1 MPILINGT
9 MLRCGMARR
18 DFNSQSG
25 TISNWFHIIKNNK
38 KNTKQTKLP
47 EEITQGAS
55 VAVDENGN
63 PIKHLNFNRK
73 PKPTKPASA
82 NEIKPNSKQKK
93 LFEE

>member
-1 MPILINGT
+1 

-18 DFNSQSG
+18 DFNSHSG
-25 TISNWFHIIKNNK
+25 IIFNWFDIIKNNK

-63 PIKHLNFNRK
+63 PIEHLNFNRK
-73 PKPTKPASA
+73 PKPSKPASA

-93 LFEE
+93 LLEE

>member
-1 MPILINGT
+1 
-9 MLRCGMARR
+9 MLGHGMTRR

-25 TISNWFHIIKNNK
+25 TIFNWFDIIKNNK

-55 VAVDENGN
+55 VAVDENSN
-63 PIKHLNFNRK
+63 PIEHLNFNRK
-73 PKPTKPASA
+73 PKPSKPASA
-82 NEIKPNSKQKK
+82 KEIKPNSKQKK